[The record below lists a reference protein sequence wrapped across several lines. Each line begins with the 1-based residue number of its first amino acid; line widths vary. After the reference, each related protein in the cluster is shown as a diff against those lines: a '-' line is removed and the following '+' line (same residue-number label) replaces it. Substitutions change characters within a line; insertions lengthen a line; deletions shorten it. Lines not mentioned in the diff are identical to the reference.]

1 MDHIDITPKTEE
13 EFLTMVEMHN
23 LYHSHEP
30 DDISGVSF
38 RHCRVCH
45 MPLEKNRKG
54 FETISRKGNTSVYE
68 STTNMA
74 GFGMGAGQYN
84 PLWALTWYLK
94 SREFNMVE
102 AILRYRLQ
110 DTLSACDKDELR
122 ERFLRWFNP
131 VYAMRNGIKS
141 QQWAR
146 AAYIYALHVGADD
159 ATRCGAS
166 MAPEWAL
173 TYAQL
178 IDKGPHDDTRDGAC
192 RYMDT
197 AIQYAS
203 AVDKGYHP
211 RTLAKAL
218 ETCKTSLEYLGKHY
232 AGGKY
237 PDMQNIIKARWVR
250 DADTSMKYAAVVGA
264 EDDTRD
270 MVIATKDA
278 NSIYR
283 YAAEIDMGP
292 RDDTRAAIIAT
303 GDADNI
309 FRYALMIDKC
319 GRDDTRAAG
328 LADPVFAYEYALRVD
343 CGPRDD
349 TRTAACKSSK
359 HALEYAQKIDKGPN
373 DETRLA
379 ASSTIGA
386 HALEYALT
394 VDNGPH
400 DVTRN
405 GACKDP
411 NIAIQYARRVDCV
424 PHPFTRWAACA
435 YSATAF
441 EYAAGLNDYSE
452 CLRVAACKIPYY
464 ALQYAMVVD
473 KRPSD
478 YTREAASF
486 DSSVADNYRDWEAEW
501 YSKYVPELFEGQPDM
516 AAEVRTHG
524 VKLYVGQAPI
534 KEQVK

>member
-1 MDHIDITPKTEE
+1 MDHIDVTPKTEE

-30 DDISGVSF
+30 EEIRGVSF

-45 MPLEKNRKG
+45 MPLEKNNKG
-54 FETISRKGNTSVYE
+54 LETISRKGNTSVYE
-68 STTNMA
+68 STTSLV
-74 GFGMGAGQYN
+74 GFGMSPGQYN

-94 SREFNMVE
+94 TREFNMVD
-102 AILRYRLQ
+102 ALLRYRWQ
-110 DTLSACDKDELR
+110 DTLSTCDRDELR

-146 AAYIYALHVGADD
+146 AAYIYALRVSADD
-159 ATRCGAS
+159 VIRHNAS
-166 MAPEWAL
+166 MDPEWAL
-173 TYAQL
+173 TYAQF
-178 IDKGPHDDTRDGAC
+178 IDRTPHDDTRDGAC
-192 RYMDT
+192 RHMDT

-211 RTLAKAL
+211 KTLAKAL
-218 ETCKTSLEYLGKHY
+218 ETCKTSLEYLNKHY

-237 PDMQNIIKARWVR
+237 PDMQNIVKARWVR
-250 DADTSMKYAAVVGA
+250 DAETGMKYAAIVGA

-270 MVIATKDA
+270 MAIATKNA
-278 NSIYR
+278 ISIYR
-283 YAAEIDMGP
+283 YAEEIDKGP

-303 GDADNI
+303 GSVDRI

-319 GRDDTRAAG
+319 GRDDTRAAC
-328 LADPVFAYEYALRVD
+328 LADPNSAYDYALRVD

-349 TRTAACKSSK
+349 TRTAACKASRF
-359 HALEYAQKIDKGPN
+359 ALAYAQNVDKGPN
-373 DETRLA
+373 DETRIA
-379 ASSTIGA
+379 ASSAPGSY
-386 HALEYALT
+386 ALEYALT

-400 DVTRN
+400 DVTRT
-405 GACKDP
+405 GACNDP
-411 NIAIQYARRVDCV
+411 GTALQYARRVDRV
-424 PHPFTRWAACA
+424 SHPFTRWAACA
-435 YSATAF
+435 HSSMAL

-452 CLRVAACKIPYY
+452 CLRVAACRAPYY

-486 DSSVADNYRDWEAEW
+486 DCSVADSYHAWEMEW

-516 AAEVRTHG
+516 AAEVRTQG
-524 VKLYVGQAPI
+524 IKLYVGQAPI
-534 KEQVK
+534 KEQVG